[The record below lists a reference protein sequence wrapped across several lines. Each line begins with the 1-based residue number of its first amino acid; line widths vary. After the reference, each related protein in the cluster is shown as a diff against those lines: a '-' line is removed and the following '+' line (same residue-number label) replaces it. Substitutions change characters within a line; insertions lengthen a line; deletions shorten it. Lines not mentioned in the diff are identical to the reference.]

1 MIAKLNG
8 IIDEIGTDQVILL
21 VGGVGYAVQLSER
34 TLALCTRLEPQ
45 SFHIEMR
52 MAEDHI
58 TLYGFTSGE
67 EKKWFQLL
75 QSVQGV
81 GGRVAMAILG
91 AMAPSDLQQAILAG
105 DSKTLTRA
113 NGVGAKLASRL
124 INELKDKVFTI
135 ALPPDDRPAAPIMS

>member
-1 MIAKLNG
+1 
-8 IIDEIGTDQVILL
+8 
-21 VGGVGYAVQLSER
+21 
-34 TLALCTRLEPQ
+34 
-45 SFHIEMR
+45 

-105 DSKTLTRA
+105 DSKSLTRA

-135 ALPPDDRPAAPIMS
+135 ALPPDDRPAARFNSEQNADNPKNTAQNVAAPAAAAPAPRQRGQNPPRRLVSPRKFGFCTG